1 MLSALGLF
9 TLLMCQSQK
18 ASEVT
23 NAEVTTNTTNM
34 PIQSTPVKNSNNN
47 GEPEMSAGL
56 PPDQEAEK
64 IAAEEQSNSTNK
76 ASNINLK
83 EGQTLY
89 FKDNKTNIT
98 FKRMTSDSR
107 CPEDVNCIWAG
118 VATAEIELL
127 GPSKR
132 PLTILLSTMDDANK
146 GFQKNVNFDGYHYSL
161 TNVSPGLTSKKGFKD
176 LKGQYKIGLKIEKG
190 TSESTI
196 LQRN

>member
-64 IAAEEQSNSTNK
+64 IVAQEQSNSTNK
-76 ASNINLK
+76 ASTINLK

-98 FKRMTSDSR
+98 FKSMASDSR

-118 VATAEIELL
+118 VATAEIKLL
-127 GPSKR
+127 GPSKI

-146 GFQKNVNFDGYHYSL
+146 GFQKSVNFDGYHYSL
-161 TNVSPGLTSKKGFKD
+161 TNVSPGLTSDKGFKA

>member
-1 MLSALGLF
+1 MIHRIMLSTLGLF

-18 ASEVT
+18 ASE
-23 NAEVTTNTTNM
+23 ATTNTTNI
-34 PIQSTPVKNSNNN
+34 PNNNNN
-47 GEPEMSAGL
+47 GTPEMSVGL

-64 IAAEEQSNSTNK
+64 IAAQEQSNSTNK

-83 EGQTLY
+83 EGQALY

-98 FKRMTSDSR
+98 FKSMISDSR
-107 CPEDVNCIWAG
+107 CPEEVNCIWAG

-132 PLTILLSTMDDANK
+132 PLTILLSTMDDINK
-146 GFQKNVNFDGYHYSL
+146 GFQKSVNFDGYNYSL
-161 TNVSPGLTSKKGFKD
+161 TNVSPGLTSEKGFKA

-190 TSESTI
+190 TSENPI

>member
-1 MLSALGLF
+1 MIHRIMLSTLGLF

-18 ASEVT
+18 ASE
-23 NAEVTTNTTNM
+23 ATTNTTNI
-34 PIQSTPVKNSNNN
+34 PNNN
-47 GEPEMSAGL
+47 NNDTPEMSVGI

-64 IAAEEQSNSTNK
+64 IAVQEQSNSTNK
-76 ASNINLK
+76 ASTINLK
-83 EGQTLY
+83 EGQALY

-98 FKRMTSDSR
+98 FKSMISDSR
-107 CPEDVNCIWAG
+107 CPEEVNCIWAG

-132 PLTILLSTMDDANK
+132 PLTILLSTMDDINK
-146 GFQKNVNFDGYHYSL
+146 GFQKSVNFDGYNYSL
-161 TNVSPGLTSKKGFKD
+161 TNVSPGLTSEKGFKA

>member
-1 MLSALGLF
+1 MIHRIMLSTLGLF

-18 ASEVT
+18 ASET
-23 NAEVTTNTTNM
+23 TTNTTNI
-34 PIQSTPVKNSNNN
+34 PNNN
-47 GEPEMSAGL
+47 NNDTPEMSVGI

-64 IAAEEQSNSTNK
+64 IAVQEQSNSTNK
-76 ASNINLK
+76 ASTINLK
-83 EGQTLY
+83 EGQALY

-98 FKRMTSDSR
+98 FKSMTSDSR

-118 VATAEIELL
+118 IATAEIELL

-146 GFQKNVNFDGYHYSL
+146 GFQKTVNFDGYNYSL
-161 TNVSPGLTSKKGFKD
+161 TNVSPGLTSEKGFKA

-190 TSESTI
+190 TSENPI

>member
-1 MLSALGLF
+1 MLSTLGLF

-23 NAEVTTNTTNM
+23 NTTNI
-34 PIQSTPVKNSNNN
+34 PIKSTPVKNSDNN
-47 GEPEMSAGL
+47 GTPEMSVGL
-56 PPDQEAEK
+56 PPDKEAEK
-64 IAAEEQSNSTNK
+64 IAAQEQSNSTNM

-83 EGQTLY
+83 EGQALY

-98 FKRMTSDSR
+98 FKSIISDSR

-132 PLTILLSTMDDANK
+132 PLTILLSTMDDTNK
-146 GFQKNVNFDGYHYSL
+146 GFQKSVNFDGYNYSL
-161 TNVSPGLTSKKGFKD
+161 TNVSPELTSEKGFKA
-176 LKGQYKIGLKIEKG
+176 LKGQYKIDLKIEKG

>member
-1 MLSALGLF
+1 MIHRITLSTLGLF

-18 ASEVT
+18 ASE
-23 NAEVTTNTTNM
+23 ATTNTTNI
-34 PIQSTPVKNSNNN
+34 PNNNNN
-47 GEPEMSAGL
+47 GTPEMSVGL

-64 IAAEEQSNSTNK
+64 IAVQEQSNSTNK
-76 ASNINLK
+76 ASTINLK
-83 EGQTLY
+83 EGQALY

-98 FKRMTSDSR
+98 FKTIISDSR
-107 CPEDVNCIWAG
+107 CPEEVNCIWAG

-132 PLTILLSTMDDANK
+132 PLTILLSTMDDINK
-146 GFQKNVNFDGYHYSL
+146 GFQKSVNFDGYNYSL
-161 TNVSPGLTSKKGFKD
+161 TNVSPGLTSEKGFKA

>member
-1 MLSALGLF
+1 MIHRIMLSTLGLF

-18 ASEVT
+18 ASE
-23 NAEVTTNTTNM
+23 ATTNTTNI
-34 PIQSTPVKNSNNN
+34 PNNNNN
-47 GEPEMSAGL
+47 GTPEMSVGL

-64 IAAEEQSNSTNK
+64 IAVQEQSNSTNK
-76 ASNINLK
+76 ASTINLK
-83 EGQTLY
+83 EGQALY

-98 FKRMTSDSR
+98 FKSMISDSR
-107 CPEDVNCIWAG
+107 CPEEVNCIWAG

-132 PLTILLSTMDDANK
+132 PLTILLSTMDDINK
-146 GFQKNVNFDGYHYSL
+146 GFQKSVNFDGYNYSL
-161 TNVSPGLTSKKGFKD
+161 TNVSPGLTSEKGFKA

-190 TSESTI
+190 TSENPI

>member
-1 MLSALGLF
+1 MIHRITLSTLGLF

-18 ASEVT
+18 TSENSNT
-23 NAEVTTNTTNM
+23 EITTKTTET
-34 PIQSTPVKNSNNN
+34 PIKSTPVKNNN
-47 GEPEMSAGL
+47 GEPEMSVGL
-56 PPDQEAEK
+56 PPDKEAEK
-64 IAAEEQSNSTNK
+64 VAAQEQSS
-76 ASNINLK
+76 INLK
-83 EGQTLY
+83 EGQSLY

-98 FKRMTSDSR
+98 FKNMASDSR
-107 CPEDVNCIWAG
+107 CPEDVTCVWAG

-146 GFQKNVNFDGYHYSL
+146 GFQKSANFDGYNYSL
-161 TNVSPGLTSKKGFKD
+161 INVAPGLTSEKGFKA

-190 TSESTI
+190 TSENPI

>member
-1 MLSALGLF
+1 MIHRITLSTLGLF

-18 ASEVT
+18 ASE
-23 NAEVTTNTTNM
+23 ATTNTTNI
-34 PIQSTPVKNSNNN
+34 PNNNNN
-47 GEPEMSAGL
+47 GTPEMSVGL

-64 IAAEEQSNSTNK
+64 IAAQEQSNSTNK

-83 EGQTLY
+83 EGQALY

-98 FKRMTSDSR
+98 FKSMISDSR
-107 CPEDVNCIWAG
+107 CPEEVNCIWAG

-132 PLTILLSTMDDANK
+132 PLTILLSTMDDINK
-146 GFQKNVNFDGYHYSL
+146 GFQKSVNFDGYNYSL
-161 TNVSPGLTSKKGFKD
+161 TNVSPGLTSEKGFKA

-190 TSESTI
+190 TSENPI